1 MTKLTLTFEEKDY
14 GADVNVEFEGNEKD
28 IVNAFGSL
36 QYELISKL
44 IEKKN
49 VPKAQVIGKVAKT
62 SIEVIR
68 DYILD
73 KNIKIYEDLKD
84 MELEDVGAL
93 ATVFMSGVF
102 SFKPCGIIEGNGEKL
117 Q

>member
-1 MTKLTLTFEEKDY
+1 MTKLMLNFEEKDY
-14 GADVNVEFEGNEKD
+14 GADVSVEFEGNVKD

-44 IEKKN
+44 IEKKSATGLQA
-49 VPKAQVIGKVAKT
+49 VGKVAKT
-62 SIEVIR
+62 SIDVIR

-73 KNIKIYEDLKD
+73 KNVKFCDDLTSL
-84 MELEDVGAL
+84 ELEDAGAI
-93 ATVFMSGVF
+93 ATVFMSGIF
-102 SFKPCGIIEGNGEKL
+102 CTPCGIIEGNGEKL

>member
-14 GADVNVEFEGNEKD
+14 GADVNVEFDGNVKD

-44 IEKKN
+44 VEKK
-49 VPKAQVIGKVAKT
+49 ALTELQVVGKIAKT
-62 SIEVIR
+62 SINVIR
-68 DYILD
+68 DYIWD
-73 KNIKIYEDLKD
+73 KNVKVYEGFRDMD
-84 MELEDVGAL
+84 MEDMGAL
-93 ATVFMSGVF
+93 ATVIMSGIF
-102 SFKPCGIIEGNGEKL
+102 CTPCGIIEGNGEKL